1 MNYNSRISFP
11 EFKPLLGF
19 GLFLCLAGGGMGI
32 FNAKPSSKD
41 DREIVNFLFHV
52 TTKEKFRIN
61 WLEIIGKLKH
71 LIPI

>member
-1 MNYNSRISFP
+1 
-11 EFKPLLGF
+11 
-19 GLFLCLAGGGMGI
+19 MGI